1 MSRADLAFANNPAAA
16 IENHTPRGA
25 WYILIAIVC
34 LIALGGIWANLTPI
48 EQVTRSAGRVVPS
61 RQIQLVESLEPG
73 IVSEILVKAG
83 DTVSERQVL
92 LRLDD
97 TAARAKLGELRQ
109 RQAALTAEL
118 DRLKAQADGAERF
131 TIPKDAPAISLPFYA
146 DQVAFFNTER
156 RNLLQQKSIRSQ
168 QLFQRQQALSEAEAA
183 AEKNAESLKIRERE
197 LSLSESLFDRKAI
210 PELEFLRI
218 KRAVSEL
225 RGDLTVWQSSRAR
238 LQAEIEEA
246 KTLLDS
252 DESAYLSK
260 VYERISQANVELSL
274 VEKALVDAQDRVS
287 RTELRSPVS
296 GVINKLNAATIGE
309 VIQAGASVVEIVPA
323 EDKLL
328 IEARILPQDIA
339 FIRPGQEASIRL
351 TAYDYTKYGKLTG
364 VVDRIGA
371 DTLFDENRQTF
382 YQVLVSTDVEANRR
396 SHPEVEIIPGMV
408 ATVDI
413 ITGHRTVLEYLLKP
427 VLRVRDTAFR
437 DPR

>member
-1 MSRADLAFANNPAAA
+1 MARADFAFANNPAAA

-25 WYILIAIVC
+25 WYILVAIVC
-34 LIALGGIWANLTPI
+34 LIALGGLWAYVTQI

-73 IVSEILVKAG
+73 IVSEILVKSG

-97 TAARAKLGELRQ
+97 TAARARLGELRQ

-118 DRLKAQADGAERF
+118 GRLKAQADGAERF
-131 TIPKDAPAISLPFYA
+131 TIPGGASAISLPFYA

-156 RNLLQQKSIRSQ
+156 RNRLQQNSIRNQ

-183 AEKNAESLKIRERE
+183 AAKNAESLKIRERE
-197 LSLSESLFDRKAI
+197 LTLSESLFERKAI

-225 RGDLTVWQSSRAR
+225 RGDLNVWQSSRAR

-246 KTLLDS
+246 KMLLDS
-252 DESAYLSK
+252 DDSAYLSK

-274 VEKALVDAQDRVS
+274 VEKALVDSQDRVT

-296 GVINKLNAATIGE
+296 GVINKLNVATIGE

-328 IEARILPQDIA
+328 IEARIVPQDIA

-351 TAYDYTKYGKLTG
+351 TAYDYTKYGKLSG

-382 YQVLVSTDVEANRR
+382 YQVLISTDMEANRR
-396 SHPEVEIIPGMV
+396 SHPEIEIIPGMV

-427 VLRVRDTAFR
+427 VLSVRDTAFR